1 MMSMSNFIPSSALK
15 LLITA
20 LIFTVQ
26 ACHAVTETAPVPELP
41 ALPSILAPVA
51 PIAEPIKL
59 EAGLELRPQFD
70 KIRVKNLS
78 GADQSINQALDLKK
92 TTIIALVKPG
102 CIYCESLLAV
112 LDGARYKG
120 KANIVFMLDAVHAN
134 QEEFKKK
141 AKDHKKAGGKWLYDY
156 SNKFS
161 EIYGIVSFPQ
171 FIVLGKDGKVIKYQK
186 GLVVPENKESLN
198 GLDHAV
204 ILQTLSRSTVTWL
217 EQY

>member
-1 MMSMSNFIPSSALK
+1 MMPMFNFIRSSGLK
-15 LLITA
+15 LLIAA
-20 LIFTVQ
+20 LIFNMQ
-26 ACHAVTETAPVPELP
+26 ACHAVMEVPPSPEAPTVPSL
-41 ALPSILAPVA
+41 LAPVA
-51 PIAEPIKL
+51 AVAELIKL
-59 EAGLELRPQFD
+59 EPGLEMRSELN
-70 KIRVKNLS
+70 KIRVKNLN

-112 LDGARYKG
+112 LDGKRYKG
-120 KANIVFMLDAVHAN
+120 KANIVFVLDAVHAN

-156 SNKFS
+156 GNKFA
-161 EIYGIVSFPQ
+161 EVYGIVSFPQ
-171 FIVLGKDGKVIKYQK
+171 FIVLGNDGKVIKYQK

-198 GLDHAV
+198 GMDHAI
-204 ILQTLSRSTVTWL
+204 ILQTLSRSTVAWL